1 MSERDRLSKE
11 VNRIMD
17 AFWHSDLPNA
27 DGPLIDAIT
36 DFILN
41 DRRAT
46 VQKVV
51 GPLTKYAG
59 LSSHS
64 GRVYA
69 DIDESLKLAKEVCK

>member
-1 MSERDRLSKE
+1 MSERDELERSLHE
-11 VNRIMD
+11 YIGNR
-17 AFWHSDLPNA
+17 HYS
-27 DGPLIDAIT
+27 IDHII
-36 DFILN
+36 DFILS
-41 DRRAT
+41 DRKAT
-46 VQKVV
+46 IQKVV